1 MRFQQF
7 NQIMDNHTLTSNQKS
22 LLLAIYRFINHETN
36 LAYPSID
43 TLMKTSGI
51 KSKSTFLKVR
61 TELVEKELIQ
71 YNQSGN
77 KCLYQ
82 LTLKNVPSQKIDW
95 YNNLNQVVQNLSQ
108 DGTELDHKKK
118 NKRKNEPINI
128 NNYTTGTK
136 SNQSLLDYIQSK
148 ENPHYD
154 YLHNYGWMWCEM
166 GCEFIMSSEFIC

>member
-1 MRFQQF
+1 MNRWEQF

-82 LTLKNVPSQKIDW
+82 LTLKNCTNQKSDW
-95 YNNLNQVVQNLSQ
+95 YNNSNQVVQNLSQ
-108 DGTELDHKKK
+108 DGAILDHKKK

-128 NNYTTGTK
+128 NNRPVETGTK
-136 SNQSLLDYIQSK
+136 SNQFILTKD
-148 ENPHYD
+148 NPYYD
-154 YLHNYGWMWCEM
+154 YLNGGWMYE
-166 GCEFIMSSEFIC
+166 MSSEFIC

>member
-1 MRFQQF
+1 MNRWEQF

-61 TELVEKELIQ
+61 TELVEQELIQ

-82 LTLKNVPSQKIDW
+82 LTLKNCTNQKSDW
-95 YNNLNQVVQNLSQ
+95 YNNSNQVVQNLSQ

-128 NNYTTGTK
+128 NNRPVETGTK

-148 ENPHYD
+148 ENPYYD
-154 YLHNYGWMWCEM
+154 YLNGGWMYE
-166 GCEFIMSSEFIC
+166 MSSEFIC